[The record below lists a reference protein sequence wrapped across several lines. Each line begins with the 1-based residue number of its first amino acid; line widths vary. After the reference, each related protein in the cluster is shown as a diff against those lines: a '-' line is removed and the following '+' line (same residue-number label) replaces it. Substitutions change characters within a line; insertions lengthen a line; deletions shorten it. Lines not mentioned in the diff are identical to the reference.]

1 MASALLRD
9 VVIPKLLSRFHS
21 ILADRWT
28 VERQAWKWYP
38 RADRDQS
45 RGSDESVW
53 INEVWRSDRDHAL
66 LTAQAKA
73 QITGRSYR
81 LLDERG
87 VQLDQVDHQ

>member
-1 MASALLRD
+1 MGGQWRG
-9 VVIPKLLSRFHS
+9 KLGSGIHVP
-21 ILADRWT
+21 I
-28 VERQAWKWYP
+28 EI
-38 RADRDQS
+38 QS

-87 VQLDQVDHQ
+87 VHLDQVDHQ